1 MPSKPQNKFPFDP
14 DKTIFL
20 IDGSGYIYRAF
31 HAIHGLTNSKGFPTN
46 AVFGFTRMLMKLLEE
61 KISDRMV
68 MFFDSKGPTFRHDMY
83 AAYKANRPPM
93 PEELSVQI
101 PYIHQVTQAFN
112 IPTFALQ
119 GYEADDLI
127 GTTAK
132 KAEEDGYFIVVVTGD
147 KDLKQLISDRTI
159 VWDPMK
165 DAIVVLQDIVATG
178 ITPPQIIDVMGL
190 SGDTADNI
198 PGVPGIGPKTA
209 LSLIQT
215 FGNMERLYEQV
226 DTITKKKQHDNIVQF
241 KDQAMLSKQLVELNT
256 QAPIRFKVSDL
267 KVGDPDSSAL
277 FDLFKELEFTQL
289 QRLFPKKT
297 DLSKKQY
304 HTIQDIDSL
313 ATLITRLKTARLIS
327 VDTETTSTNPMLA
340 QIVGIS
346 FSIQQDEAFYI
357 PCTHRYLGVPN
368 QIALAKTLELLRP
381 VLEDPTIPKVGQNIK
396 YDWIVFERHGIRLNG
411 IAFDTMLA
419 SYLINPSKRAH
430 NLDQIALDFLDHKT
444 ITYEDLTGK
453 KGKNAATFDT
463 VPIDKASTY
472 ACEDADITLMA
483 SQILNEKME
492 TLSLSKLFQE
502 VEMPLIPVLKDME
515 VKGITVDKD
524 KLHALS
530 NSFESQLKTIEQSIY
545 DIAEESFN
553 INSTQQLGKILF
565 EKLGLPVQ
573 KKTRKKTGY
582 STDVEV
588 LTTLANQHELP
599 KLVLRHRSLSKL
611 KSTYTDALIELI
623 HPETGR
629 IHTSYNQT
637 VTATGRLSSSDPN
650 LQNIPIRTEEGK
662 EIRKA
667 FIPKPGWKMISADYS
682 QIELRILAHY
692 SEDKILS
699 KAFEEGED
707 IHTRTASEVFQV
719 FPSFITEDLRRQ
731 AKIINFGIIY
741 GMSPFGLAKALNIS
755 QKMAKAYIDNYFG
768 RYKGV
773 KAFIQQVIEDT
784 RESGQSTTLL
794 GRIRLLPEINSKNR
808 TERQFAER
816 TAINTPIQGT
826 AADLIKIAMIIVDN
840 ELKSRKMET
849 AMLLSVHDE
858 MVFEV
863 PPQEVDA
870 ASAMIKDKMESVWDL
885 NVPLK
890 VNIEVGNNWAAA
902 H

>member
-1 MPSKPQNKFPFDP
+1 MTSKESNKFPFDP
-14 DKTIFL
+14 HKTIFL

-31 HAIHGLTNSKGFPTN
+31 HAIRGLKNSKGFPTN
-46 AVFGFTRMLMKLLEE
+46 AVFGFTRMLMKLLDD

-83 AAYKANRPPM
+83 EEYKANRPPM

-112 IPTFALQ
+112 IPTFGLQ

-127 GTTAK
+127 GTTTK
-132 KAEEDGYFIVVVTGD
+132 KAEEEGYFVVIVTGD
-147 KDLKQLISDRTI
+147 KDLKQLVSDRAI
-159 VWDPMK
+159 IWDPMK
-165 DAIVVLQDIVATG
+165 DVIVALKDIQATG
-178 ITPPQIIDVMGL
+178 ITPPQLIDVMGL
-190 SGDTADNI
+190 SGDTSDNI

-215 FGNMERLYEQV
+215 FGSMEHLYEQV
-226 DTITKKKQHDNIVQF
+226 HTITKKKQHENLVQF
-241 KDQAMLSKQLVELNT
+241 KDQALLSRDLVRLNN
-256 QAPIRFKVSDL
+256 QAPIQFQVADL
-267 KVGDPDSSAL
+267 KIGEPDTATL
-277 FDLFKELEFTQL
+277 ADLFKELEFSQL
-289 QRLFPKKT
+289 QRLFPKQT
-297 DLSKKQY
+297 DLSKKDY
-304 HTIQDIDSL
+304 HAIQDMASL
-313 ATLITRLKTARLIS
+313 TALVEKLKTAPLIA

-340 QIVGIS
+340 KMVGLS
-346 FSIQQDEAFYI
+346 FSIKENEAYYI
-357 PCTHRYLGVPN
+357 PCDHRYLGVPR
-368 QIALAKTLELLRP
+368 QIELSQALATLKP
-381 VLEDPTIPKVGQNIK
+381 VLEDPAIPKIGQNIK
-396 YDWIVFERHGIRLNG
+396 YDWIVFERHGIRLRG
-411 IAFDTMLA
+411 VAFDTMLA

-463 VPIDKASTY
+463 VPIEKATPY

-483 SQILNEKME
+483 YHILNEKME
-492 TLSLSKLFQE
+492 ALGLLNLFQE
-502 VEMPLIPVLKDME
+502 VEMPLVSVLKDME
-515 VKGITVDKD
+515 VKGVTVDKD
-524 KLHALS
+524 KLHELS
-530 NSFESQLKTIEQSIY
+530 NSFEDQLKIIEQSIY
-545 DIAEESFN
+545 DIAQETFN

-588 LTTLANQHELP
+588 LTTLADQHELP
-599 KLVLRHRSLSKL
+599 KLVLRHRTLSKL
-611 KSTYTDALIELI
+611 KSTYVDALMELM

-629 IHTSYNQT
+629 IHTSFNQT
-637 VTATGRLSSSDPN
+637 IAATGRLSSSDPN
-650 LQNIPIRTEEGK
+650 LQNIPIRTAEGK

-667 FIPKPGWKMISADYS
+667 FIPRSGWHMMSADYS

-692 SEDKILS
+692 SEDKILTR
-699 KAFEEGED
+699 AFEEGED

-741 GMSPFGLAKALNIS
+741 GMSPFGLAKSLNIS

-768 RYKGV
+768 RYIGV
-773 KAFIQQVIEDT
+773 KTFIERIIEDT
-784 RESGQSTTLL
+784 RKSGQSTTLL
-794 GRIRLLPEINSKNR
+794 GRIRLLPEINAKNVH
-808 TERQFAER
+808 ERRFAER

-826 AADLIKIAMIIVDN
+826 AADLIKVAMIQVDKA
-840 ELKSRKMET
+840 LKSKNMKT

-863 PPQEVDA
+863 PPEEIDA
-870 ASAMIKDKMESVWDL
+870 ASALIKDKMESVWDL

-890 VNIEVGNNWAAA
+890 VNIEVGSDWAAA

>member
-31 HAIHGLTNSKGFPTN
+31 HAIRGLTNSKGFPTN

-112 IPTFALQ
+112 IPTFELQ

-127 GTTAK
+127 GTTTK
-132 KAEEDGYFIVVVTGD
+132 KAEEDGYYIVVVTGD
-147 KDLKQLISDRTI
+147 KDLKQLISDRAI

-165 DAIVVLQDIVATG
+165 DTIVGLQDIVATG
-178 ITPPQIIDVMGL
+178 ITPSQIIDVMGL
-190 SGDTADNI
+190 SGDTADNV

-226 DTITKKKQHDNIVQF
+226 DIITKKKQHDNLIQF

-256 QAPIRFKVSDL
+256 QAPIHFKVSDL
-267 KVGDPDSSAL
+267 KVGEPDSSTLA
-277 FDLFKELEFTQL
+277 DLFKELEFTQL

-304 HTIQDIDSL
+304 HTIQDVDSL
-313 ATLITRLKTARLIS
+313 TALITRLKTARRIS

-357 PCTHRYLGVPN
+357 PCTHRYLGVPS
-368 QIALAKTLELLRP
+368 QIALAKTLEMLKP
-381 VLEDPTIPKVGQNIK
+381 VLEDPTIPKIGQNIK

-411 IAFDTMLA
+411 ITFDTMLA

-483 SQILNEKME
+483 CQILNEKME

-502 VEMPLIPVLKDME
+502 VEMPLVPVLKDME
-515 VKGITVDKD
+515 MKGVTVDKD
-524 KLHALS
+524 KLYKLS
-530 NSFESQLKTIEQSIY
+530 NSFDHQLKTIEQSIY

-588 LTTLANQHELP
+588 LTTLANHHELP
-599 KLVLRHRSLSKL
+599 KLVLRHRTLSKL

-667 FIPKPGWKMISADYS
+667 FIPQSGWKMISADYS

-699 KAFEEGED
+699 KAFEEEED

-768 RYKGV
+768 RYRGV

-784 RESGQSTTLL
+784 RKSGQSTTLL

-826 AADLIKIAMIIVDN
+826 AADLIKIAMIIVHN
-840 ELKSRKMET
+840 ELKSRKMKT

-863 PPQEVDA
+863 PPEEVDA
-870 ASAMIKDKMESVWDL
+870 ASALIKDKMESVWDL

-890 VNIEVGNNWAAA
+890 VNIEIGNNWASA